1 MRGLSGHD
9 FHKSVFSY
17 RRKKMKKL
25 FNLIG
30 SVLLTSLLF
39 TGFVFTSCEQTTET
53 QAFQARLSTLNSVNP
68 PEALNDWTPLADY
81 AADGGGGG
89 HSVYGGGVFLSA
101 NWNDGS
107 LGYST
112 DGQSWSQVSSTAT
125 TFGSSFI
132 KHLAFM
138 NNTFWAVGQG
148 GKIATSTDGQNWTAV
163 TGTPLTGDIYGVDS
177 DEDGNYIFV
186 TDLVGGSSQ
195 IVLFDGTRWTL
206 VSNPVSSY
214 KIDSVAYSE
223 EKFIIVCNVGWIS
236 YTTTDYTTWATPFQ
250 VKSDFGTNTNHF
262 KMIAAGYAYDEA
274 SDESRPA
281 VVAVSRYGLA
291 YTFTDGN
298 IDAPSWGWEDI
309 YPSSSGGK
317 WLNCVLY
324 DGSKFIVGG
333 QDGAMAYSDPTLS
346 LANWTI
352 DTKVVWTN
360 GAFSGG
366 AFING
371 IAYKSSRPTGYIAT
385 GGDSKP
391 AAAYTKP

>member
-1 MRGLSGHD
+1 MRGLSGHAFD
-9 FHKSVFSY
+9 KSVFSY

-25 FNLIG
+25 FNSIG
-30 SVLLTSLLF
+30 SILLTSLLF

-53 QAFQARLSTLNSVNP
+53 QAFQARFLTLNSVNP
-68 PEALNDWTPLADY
+68 PEALNYWLPVTNY
-81 AADGGGGG
+81 AVQGGGGG
-89 HSVYGGGVFLSA
+89 HCVFGNNVFISA
-101 NWNDGS
+101 NWDDGS
-107 LGYST
+107 VAYSAD
-112 DGQSWSQVSSTAT
+112 DGQTWKKIPGTDT
-125 TFGSSFI
+125 TFDNRFI
-132 KHLAFM
+132 KHLAFI
-138 NNTFWAVGQG
+138 NGTFWAAGENG
-148 GKIATSTDGQNWTAV
+148 RIATSTNGLNWLPV
-163 TGTPLTGDIYGVDS
+163 MNTPITGDIYGIAYDGN
-177 DEDGNYIFV
+177 GNYIFV

-195 IVLFDGTRWTL
+195 IALFDGTNWTL

-262 KMIAAGYAYDEA
+262 KMIAAGSAFDSGTNA
-274 SDESRPA
+274 VRPA
-281 VVAVSRYGLA
+281 VVAVSRYGLT

-324 DGSKFIVGG
+324 DGTIFVVGG
-333 QDGAMAYSDPTLS
+333 QDGAMAYSDPDYGLTS
-346 LANWTI
+346 WTI
-352 DTKVVWTN
+352 DKNLAWTN

-366 AFING
+366 AYING
-371 IAYKSSRPTGYIAT
+371 IAFDPDEGVYVAT
-385 GGDSKP
+385 GGDSK
-391 AAAYTKP
+391 AVAAYTP